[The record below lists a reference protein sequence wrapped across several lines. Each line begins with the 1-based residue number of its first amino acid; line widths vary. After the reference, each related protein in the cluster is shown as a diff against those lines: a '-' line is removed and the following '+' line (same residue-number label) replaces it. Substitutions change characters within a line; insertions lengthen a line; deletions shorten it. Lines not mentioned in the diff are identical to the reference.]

1 MGIQNQGEL
10 AGKKIATYQSTLNNV
25 RHEDLTTYLRKF
37 ELCSALKFI
46 GDLAYKNIFLDIQ
59 TVNIN
64 GVPIR
69 NSILAYI
76 AMLLI
81 IWSNDYRS
89 KKMTTSELR
98 HSIDLYF
105 GLPDP
110 FKNEETNII
119 SLLTRYG
126 FSQFDYDRDVRTHQF
141 SRTLI
146 IYRDLWKDYNSEQID
161 IEAKIIEITGFD
173 IEQTLTLGQYF
184 FAGSREGYFHKIE
197 DTSIFPDYLRQLTN
211 SENQTRF
218 LEWLSCSYT
227 DFRHIYTEQT
237 TSLPSDEYEK
247 SRFNPLINKPAIK
260 IDRNV
265 NQGDA
270 QIYVVPI
277 PRLIYEKVTNGLYY
291 TLTQSFSNTHGN
303 KFRAAFGNVFQQ
315 YVGLILRNA
324 ISDDLIQEEFRYR
337 SDSNP
342 KDTPDWI
349 FRQGNTAILI
359 EVKQSCLYLD
369 AKQWGNIDKIK
380 TNLKKTIGAGVK
392 QLFQFKED
400 IDSNIYENLNDF
412 LPLERI
418 EFMIVTFDRAYFLN
432 SFVREI
438 IRELYPDIPSNFH
451 WHTINIDEFETF
463 VSLAGF
469 DLFETLQKKR
479 LNTELDKI
487 DFHEY
492 CAQEF
497 QEQDFSN
504 PFLTSIYEDWTLKV
518 GLGENLDKNR
528 IE

>member
-1 MGIQNQGEL
+1 LEIQYQGEL
-10 AGKKIATYQSTLNNV
+10 AGKQIATYRSTSRNV
-25 RHEDLTTYLRKF
+25 RHEDLTAYLRKF
-37 ELCSALKFI
+37 ELCSALRFI

-64 GVPIR
+64 GVPTR
-69 NSILAYI
+69 DSILAYI

-81 IWSNDYRS
+81 ICSNDYKS
-89 KKMTTSELR
+89 KRMATLELI
-98 HSIDLYF
+98 HAIDLYF

-110 FKNEETNII
+110 IISEEANIV

-126 FSQFDYDRDVRTHQF
+126 FSQFDYDRDVRIHQF

-146 IYRDLWKDYNSEQID
+146 IYRDLWKDYNNEGID
-161 IEAKIIEITGFD
+161 IETKTIEAIGFD

-197 DTSIFPDYLRQLTN
+197 DTSIFPDYLRKLTN
-211 SENQTRF
+211 PENQTKF

-227 DFRHIYTEQT
+227 EFRHIYAEKTAL
-237 TSLPSDEYEK
+237 LPSDEYEK

-260 IDRNV
+260 IDRNI

-291 TLTQSFSNTHGN
+291 SLTQSFSNNSHGN

-324 ISDDLIQEEFRYR
+324 ISHDLIQEEFRYR
-337 SDSNP
+337 SNSNP

-349 FRQGNTAILI
+349 FRQGNTAIFI

-369 AKQWGNIDKIK
+369 AKQWGNIDEVK

-400 IDSNIYENLNDF
+400 IISNNYKNLNIF
-412 LPLERI
+412 LPLEKI

-432 SFVREI
+432 SFVREV
-438 IRELYPDIPSNFH
+438 IRELYPDIPTDFH

-463 VSLAGF
+463 ISLAGS
-469 DLFETLQKKR
+469 DLFEILQKKR
-479 LNTELDKI
+479 LNTESDKI

-497 QEQDFSN
+497 QERDFSN
-504 PFLTSIYEDWTLKV
+504 SFLTSIYKDWSLKV
-518 GLGENLDKNR
+518 GLGE
-528 IE
+528 